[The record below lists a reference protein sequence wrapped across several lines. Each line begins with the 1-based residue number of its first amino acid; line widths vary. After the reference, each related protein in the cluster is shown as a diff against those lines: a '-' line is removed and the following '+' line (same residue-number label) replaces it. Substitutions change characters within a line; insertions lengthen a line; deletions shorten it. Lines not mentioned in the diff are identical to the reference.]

1 MKCPQIEK
9 LLPLYVGDDLSDA
22 QMLAVR
28 THLADCTHCFEMA
41 AGFYESRS
49 WFRKAASPSFDE
61 ADLANMRASVH
72 QRIIAESDSP
82 GLLDRI
88 FASLSLRPVFVAA
101 AVVIILLGAA
111 VLFGLRSG
119 DEPLKLANP
128 DIVREAEIRDGNKVI
143 DPAGRKTA
151 RTAVSDKPRRIRR
164 KAGKTRHDLIAQTDP
179 LPIETKSEHQEQLR
193 IELQTSDPNIRIIW
207 LARK

>member
-28 THLADCTHCFEMA
+28 THLAECAICSELASDLS
-41 AGFYESRS
+41 ESRT
-49 WFRKAASPSFDE
+49 WLREGAIPSIDDG
-61 ADLANMRASVH
+61 DLAIMRASVH

-88 FASLSLRPVFVAA
+88 FASLSLRPVFVAVA
-101 AVVIILLGAA
+101 AVIILLGAA

-119 DEPLKLANP
+119 DEPLKLVNP

-151 RTAVSDKPRRIRR
+151 RTAGRDKPRRIRR

>member
-9 LLPLYVGDDLSDA
+9 LLPLYVGDDLPAD
-22 QMLAVR
+22 QMESVR
-28 THLADCTHCFEMA
+28 THLADCTQCFEMA
-41 AGFYESRS
+41 AGFSESRS
-49 WFRKAASPSFDE
+49 WFREAAIPSFDE

-72 QRIIAESDSP
+72 QRIAEEHEIP

-101 AVVIILLGAA
+101 AAAIILLGA
-111 VLFGLRSG
+111 VLYGLRSV
-119 DEPLKLANP
+119 DKPPNQVKP
-128 DIVREAEIRDGNKVI
+128 DIAREAEIRDGNEVI
-143 DPAGRKTA
+143 DPTGRKTPQ
-151 RTAVSDKPRRIRR
+151 TAGRDKPRRIRR
-164 KAGKTRHDLIAQTDP
+164 KAVKTRSDLIARTDP
-179 LPIETKSEHQEQLR
+179 LPLETKQEPSEQLR